1 MKFSEN
7 WLKSHV
13 KFSVDTEKLVDQLTM
28 SGLEVDSVN
37 YLGAISGVKI
47 VRIEKVEPHPNAD
60 KLRVCEVNDG
70 KELHTVVSVSYT
82 HLTLPTTLQV

>member
-28 SGLEVDSVN
+28 AGLEVDSVN

-47 VRIEKVEPHPNAD
+47 ARIEKA
-60 KLRVCEVNDG
+60 
-70 KELHTVVSVSYT
+70 VSYT
-82 HLTLPTTLQV
+82 HLTLPTNC

>member
-13 KFSVDTEKLVDQLTM
+13 KSSVDTEKLVDQLTM
-28 SGLEVDSVN
+28 AGLEVDSVN

-47 VRIEKVEPHPNAD
+47 VRIEKVEPHPNA
-60 KLRVCEVNDG
+60 
-70 KELHTVVSVSYT
+70 VSYT
-82 HLTLPTTLQV
+82 HLKLPTKA

>member
-28 SGLEVDSVN
+28 AGLEVDSVN

-47 VRIEKVEPHPNAD
+47 ARIEKVEPHPNAD
-60 KLRVCEVNDG
+60 KLKVNLSIY
-70 KELHTVVSVSYT
+70 LHFKLRIYEFLYSSQNY
-82 HLTLPTTLQV
+82 P